1 MNLKLYRRGLSSSA
15 RRVTIPSMRP
25 FRLVLASAVVL
36 VAGPGLSPALGATAT
51 APRIGGTCSAKLI
64 GTVGLDAKG
73 QPLLCTRLTKS
84 KAQWKLVPLGSFERP
99 IPLGQTAE
107 TGPVESRFRVRVVR
121 VNFSAAAEILAES
134 PALVAPATG
143 VEYVRVRIEATFAGP
158 AASAPTQHVWYARD
172 VSGADYAA
180 SDGCGGGYGSD
191 FDVGVAVP
199 KGDVVAGNHC
209 FEVPA
214 ASVSGLRLRVD
225 GYGDRAT
232 MYFALR

>member
-1 MNLKLYRRGLSSSA
+1 
-15 RRVTIPSMRP
+15 MRP
-25 FRLVLASAVVL
+25 FGWVLASAVIL
-36 VAGPGLSPALGATAT
+36 LAGPGLSPALGATV
-51 APRIGGTCSAKLI
+51 PRIGSTCSVKLI
-64 GTVGLDAKG
+64 GTLATDAKG
-73 QPLLCTRLTKS
+73 QPLVCTRLTKS

-99 IPLGQTAE
+99 IPLGRAAE

-134 PALVAPATG
+134 PELVAPATG

-172 VSGADYAA
+172 ASGADYAA

-199 KGDVVAGNHC
+199 KGGVVAGNHC

-214 ASVSGLRLRVD
+214 ASVGGLRLRVD

>member
-1 MNLKLYRRGLSSSA
+1 
-15 RRVTIPSMRP
+15 MRP
-25 FRLVLASAVVL
+25 FRWVLASAVLFAV
-36 VAGPGLSPALGATAT
+36 GPGLSPASGAA
-51 APRIGGTCSAKLI
+51 APRVGGTCAAKQI
-64 GTVGLDAKG
+64 GTLGTDAKG
-73 QPLLCTRLTKS
+73 QPLVCTRLTKS

-107 TGPVESRFRVRVVR
+107 SGPVESRFRVRVVG
-121 VNFSAAAEILAES
+121 VNFAAAAEILAES
-134 PALVAPATG
+134 PDMVAPAAG

-172 VSGADYAA
+172 ASGADYAA
-180 SDGCGGGYGSD
+180 SYGCGGGYGSD
-191 FDVGVAVP
+191 FDVAVAVP
-199 KGDVVAGNHC
+199 KGGLAAGNHC

-225 GYGDRAT
+225 GYGDRAN